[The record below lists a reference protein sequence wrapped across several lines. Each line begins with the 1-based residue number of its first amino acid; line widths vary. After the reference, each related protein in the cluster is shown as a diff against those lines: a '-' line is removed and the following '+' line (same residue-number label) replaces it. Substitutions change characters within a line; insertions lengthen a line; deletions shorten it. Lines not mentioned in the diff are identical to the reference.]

1 MRVLITGGAGFIG
14 SNFLKSLIS
23 ESSTFPVSE
32 IRVLDKLTYS
42 GSITNFKGIPSDS
55 FEFIQGDIND
65 LQVVESALNGVD
77 LVFHFA
83 AESHVDRSIN
93 SSRVFFET
101 NVVGTQTLLQASLS
115 KEVAKFI
122 HVSTDEVYGSIK
134 EGSWIEEFPLSPN
147 SPYSASKA
155 SSDLVC
161 LAYVKT
167 YGMNISISR
176 CTNNYGPNQFPEKVI
191 PLFLTNLIEGKKV
204 PLYGDGG
211 NVRDWLHVS
220 DHCHGLMLVAKHGKS
235 GEIYNLGGGEELENI
250 ELTKIIL
257 EAFGLG
263 YDWIDFVPDRK
274 GHDFRYSVDISKA
287 QRDLGYRPSMPFKS
301 GISQTVS
308 WYRENRDW
316 WEPLKR
322 K

>member
-14 SNFLKSLIS
+14 SNFVKSLIWNS
-23 ESSTFPVSE
+23 PMFPVSE

-42 GSITNFKGIPSDS
+42 GSIANFKGIPSDS
-55 FEFIQGDIND
+55 FQFIEGDICD
-65 LQVVESALNGVD
+65 SQIVESALDGVD
-77 LVFHFA
+77 LVFNFA

-101 NVVGTQTLLQASLS
+101 NVVGTQTLLQSSLS
-115 KEVAKFI
+115 KDVAKFI

-134 EGSWIEEFPLSPN
+134 EGSWMEDFPLSPN

-155 SSDLVC
+155 SSDLIC
-161 LAYVKT
+161 LAYERT
-167 YGMNISISR
+167 YGMNISITR
-176 CTNNYGPNQFPEKVI
+176 CSNNYGPNQFPEKVI
-191 PLFLTNLIEGKKV
+191 PLFVTNLIEGKKV
-204 PLYGDGG
+204 PLYGQGD
-211 NVRDWLHVS
+211 NIRDWLHVS
-220 DHCHGLMLVAKHGKS
+220 DHCKGLVLVAEHGKS
-235 GEIYNLGGGEELENI
+235 GEVYNLGGGEELENL
-250 ELTKIIL
+250 ELTRMIL

-263 YDWIDFVPDRK
+263 DDWIEFVPDRK
-274 GHDFRYSVDISKA
+274 GHDYRYSVDISKA
-287 QRDLGYRPSMPFKS
+287 QRELGYNPSIPFKD